1 MVIVILV
8 IVRELPISVSA
19 GEESASKQ
27 RPMRR
32 AAEPHAPNYVSD
44 EYLSSVDWLKRYGIN
59 ARRLNFYEFLKHL
72 IFKHA
77 DGVIE
82 KCYAPIERKRPAL
95 QPLEALELTGDDVD
109 DDKTVRLAS
118 HQNLLLCACA

>member
-1 MVIVILV
+1 
-8 IVRELPISVSA
+8 
-19 GEESASKQ
+19 
-27 RPMRR
+27 MRR
-32 AAEPHAPNYVSD
+32 ATEPRAPSYASD

-82 KCYAPIERKRPAL
+82 ICYAPIERKKPPI
-95 QPLEALELTGDDVD
+95 QPLEALELTSEDVD

-118 HQNLLLCACA
+118 SHEHLPSAECLTLLFSHVTFG